1 MVKGEA
7 MNIER
12 LSLETQTLH
21 AELLERLCVREAQR
35 NIGTLDGTF
44 TTKTINGIDY
54 VYFLH
59 YLPGGRRANISLGQ
73 MSPAIESL
81 INQHREG
88 RREFI
93 SDVIGIRELSAQI
106 KAGSGAVVD
115 SGTAKVVREMEA
127 GGVFRVGGVLVGTLA
142 FACIGNILGVI
153 WDRTTLVTRDIDFAF
168 ERAVSIAVPNI
179 TADVPK
185 SIKSLEMGFFPI
197 PRLNPK
203 HPSTSFTIRKSPLRI
218 DLLTPRRTGQSEDPV
233 YIPRLK
239 AAAHPLPYLDYLFE
253 DPVRGAVINGE
264 ATLVLIPQPIRF
276 ALHKLIVSQERDAT
290 AEAKKHKDLWQ
301 SFQLLSFFEQERL
314 QDIEP
319 AWKELVA
326 RGLTWQRKAVAG
338 LNMMETRFG
347 KLTQAENLRR
357 ITAKTK

>member
-1 MVKGEA
+1 

-12 LSLETQTLH
+12 LSFETQTLH

-35 NIGTLDGTF
+35 NIGTLEGTF
-44 TTKTINGIDY
+44 TVKTINGIDY
-54 VYFLH
+54 AYFLH
-59 YLPGGRRANISLGQ
+59 YLPGGRRANISLGR
-73 MSPAIESL
+73 MSLGIEEL
-81 INQHREG
+81 IAQHREG
-88 RREFI
+88 RV
-93 SDVIGIRELSAQI
+93 DVSTDSIGIRELSAQI
-106 KAGSGAVVD
+106 KAGNAAVAD
-115 SGTAKVVREMEA
+115 LGTAKIVREMEA
-127 GGVFRVGGVLVGTLA
+127 GGVFRVGGILVGTLA
-142 FACIGNILGVI
+142 FACIGNLLGVI
-153 WDRTTLVTRDIDFAF
+153 WDRTTLATRDIDFAF

-179 TADVPK
+179 TTDVPK
-185 SIKSLEMGFFPI
+185 SIESLAMGFFPI

-218 DLLTPRRTGQSEDPV
+218 DLLTPQMAGQGEDPV

-276 ALHKLIVSQERDAT
+276 ALHKLIVSQEREAV

-301 SFQLLSFFEQERL
+301 SFQLLSYFEQERP

-319 AWKELVA
+319 AWKDIVS
-326 RGLTWQRKAVAG
+326 RGHKWQHKAVAG
-338 LNMMETRFG
+338 LSMMENRFG
-347 KLTQAENLRR
+347 KFAQAESLRR
-357 ITAKTK
+357 IAAT